1 MYGGCLFK
9 HYLCSFPFTLSEI
22 ICYQGIYLLGVY
34 FVGVLRESEYK
45 NVVINALILKLKFLK
60 LNLPVHKL

>member
-22 ICYQGIYLLGVY
+22 ICHQGIYLLWVY
-34 FVGVLRESEYK
+34 FVRILRESKFK
-45 NVVINALILKLKFLK
+45 NFIINALILNLKLLK
-60 LNLPVHKL
+60 LN